1 MAACLLSGGVGLA
14 EGCRS
19 AAMSVALPIT
29 AASRAASGYGL
40 SGVLQPS
47 HLVCMCLQAATA
59 CWRFACPSLSNASC
73 CSGLCLHLWCCIW
86 KIVAIVFFCTGSLRS
101 FYLRWGQCFASIAVH
116 RGTTTAERSCIPL
129 AAVGGP
135 AKFFVGTVVQCGIPV
150 SGLSS
155 QAGHI
160 CCRTTTVQLS
170 LRCEWLVRAC
180 YGLGVVTG
188 LVVSLCTVEAFL
200 L

>member
-1 MAACLLSGGVGLA
+1 MVLYLEDCGHSVLLYRKLA
-14 EGCRS
+14 L
-19 AAMSVALPIT
+19 V
-29 AASRAASGYGL
+29 L
-40 SGVLQPS
+40 SGV
-47 HLVCMCLQAATA
+47 
-59 CWRFACPSLSNASC
+59 
-73 CSGLCLHLWCCIW
+73 
-86 KIVAIVFFCTGSLRS
+86 
-101 FYLRWGQCFASIAVH
+101 GQCFASIAVH
-116 RGTTTAERSCIPL
+116 RGTTIAECSCIPL

-135 AKFFVGTVVQCGIPV
+135 AKFFVGTVVQCGIPVPHV